1 MRHLGILALALCLA
15 PAMAPAKDAPLY
27 KTRNCDSLTAQ
38 MEMTACAGDNA
49 QAADDRLNAV
59 YKQAMAAQPG
69 QSGKDGLK
77 QAERFWI
84 KYRDKHC
91 KDENEADEGGSIW
104 PMEMSMCQQ
113 AETDKRIRVLQ
124 RMLTCTA
131 GASVCNPH

>member
-1 MRHLGILALALCLA
+1 MKRLGILALVLCLA
-15 PAMAPAKDAPLY
+15 PAVASAAPLY
-27 KTRNCDSLTAQ
+27 KTRNCDNLTAQ

-49 QAADDRLNAV
+49 QAADDKLNAV
-59 YKQAMAAQPG
+59 YKQVMAAQAD
-69 QSGKDGLK
+69 QAAKDGLK

-104 PMEMSMCQQ
+104 PMEMSICQQ
-113 AETDKRIRVLQ
+113 QETDKRIRVLQ